1 MLFNQVAFLTSSTE
15 RTGNS
20 AGRKQVVLDL
30 GELAGNGL
38 RQVIAVGGFSQ
49 MRCGRNTL
57 HERVQQRPQKARG
70 TQNGKMP

>member
-20 AGRKQVVLDL
+20 VVRKQVVLDL

-49 MRCGRNTL
+49 IRCSRNTP
-57 HERVQQRPQKARG
+57 RRQKGHRMG
-70 TQNGKMP
+70 RCHSLT